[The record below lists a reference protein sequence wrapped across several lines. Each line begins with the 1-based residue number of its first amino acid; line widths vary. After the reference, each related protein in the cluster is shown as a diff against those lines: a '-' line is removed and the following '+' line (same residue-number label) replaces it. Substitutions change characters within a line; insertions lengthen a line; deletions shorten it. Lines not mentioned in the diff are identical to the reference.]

1 MFIFT
6 KPNSGS
12 ISNQWKALPLVKEN
26 IKSKVVVSGIKDLF
40 STRVIEV
47 EIVAVEIFIM
57 FNR

>member
-12 ISNQWKALPLVKEN
+12 ISNQLKALPLVKEN

-40 STRVIEV
+40 STRVTEV
-47 EIVAVEIFIM
+47 DSSVEIFIM